1 MTFHVLPCNDLLSIV
16 MFHRVLR
23 VFFGEIH
30 VTGDKLIY
38 NHVWV
43 ENVQANIPKDH
54 PRVLENG
61 PKVVPKTIQDSP
73 THTWQ
78 STPRGLV
85 DAPLVVSYLF
95 RH

>member
-1 MTFHVLPCNDLLSIV
+1 MTFHVLPCNDLLSLV

-61 PKVVPKTIQDSP
+61 PKVVPKTFQDSQ
-73 THTWQ
+73 Q
-78 STPRGLV
+78 SVGNRCPVGKSTSLWWGLI
-85 DAPLVVSYLF
+85 Y
-95 RH
+95 